1 MEYAFSAA
9 LILCYIE
16 GGGLIYKPDMMWIH
30 PDLST
35 SEEFAMSPDIL
46 LIRKSNHFRTSS
58 MYFRFML
65 LKVNQILKDGITT
78 YLTDQ

>member
-1 MEYAFSAA
+1 MFCSIATKA
-9 LILCYIE
+9 
-16 GGGLIYKPDMMWIH
+16 GLRYMADMMWIH

-35 SEEFAMSPDIL
+35 SKEFAMSPDIL
-46 LIRKSNHFRTSS
+46 LIRKSNHFRTIS